1 MRIALKGG
9 QRAAS
14 SDIAALELEI
24 GEPLDAVYRKF
35 IHGND
40 GALPTQNC
48 FPVNQIAGMGGITRF
63 ISVKDVVAE
72 RQYVDD
78 IAQNAYPIAF
88 SEGGNYVVL
97 DQSRGGAIFFWDHEV
112 EEGMSKIADD
122 FDAFMEML
130 EPFDL
135 SDIDT
140 SADEGA
146 TVWVDPE
153 FLKKFG
159 G

>member
-9 QRAAS
+9 QRAALT
-14 SDIAALELEI
+14 DIAALESAI

-35 IHGND
+35 IESND
-40 GALPTQNC
+40 GAKPDQNC
-48 FPVNQIAGMGGITRF
+48 FPVNQVAGMGGITRF

-72 RQYVDD
+72 KQYVDD

-112 EEGMSKIADD
+112 EEGMPKVADH
-122 FDAFMEML
+122 FDAFVEML

-140 SADEGA
+140 SAYEGA
-146 TVWVDPE
+146 TCWVDPDLLKE
-153 FLKKFG
+153 FG
-159 G
+159 S